1 MAAPE
6 LDYDKL
12 LKLFNSP
19 HSAEL
24 YDRHVAV
31 VERVCRVNSKGFVSS
46 PTRVSHRALHAPPS
60 LARSPQWISHT
71 HTFPPTPGVRL
82 LQAVAVVRSNLDPH
96 A

>member
-1 MAAPE
+1 MASAAAAPE

-46 PTRVSHRALHAPPS
+46 PRASPTGPYTPYPRS
-60 LARSPQWISHT
+60 LAHCNASIT
-71 HTFPPTPGVRL
+71 HTRPIARPG
-82 LQAVAVVRSNLDPH
+82 
-96 A
+96 